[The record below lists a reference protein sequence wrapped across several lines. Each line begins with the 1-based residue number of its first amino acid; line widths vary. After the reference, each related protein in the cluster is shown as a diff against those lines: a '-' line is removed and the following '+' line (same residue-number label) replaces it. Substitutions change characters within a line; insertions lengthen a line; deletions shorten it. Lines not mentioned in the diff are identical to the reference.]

1 MRKFFA
7 SERFDVN
14 RCGPRNE
21 SSPMCPSV
29 PQAVR
34 ANPDMVGL
42 GLAHWLGSGVHVPGI
57 NMLSPGM
64 VQVLLATGSVKVVN
78 VGVNQVRNPF
88 ASLLR
93 PSFNAPAATSGRQ
106 TPTSWSRP
114 QSLNCGVHGRPPL
127 QLVMLVTLHP
137 PMTWSSSELASLMY
151 FLPLPNGSSR
161 SEERRVGKECRSRWS
176 PYH

>member
-1 MRKFFA
+1 MRKFLA

-14 RCGPRNE
+14 RCGPRKE
-21 SSPMCPSV
+21 SKPMLPSV

-42 GLAHWLGSGVHVPGI
+42 GWAHWLGSGVHVPGI
-57 NMLSPGM
+57 NILSPGM
-64 VQVLLATGSVKVVN
+64 LQVFLVTGSVKVVN

-93 PSFNAPAATSGRQ
+93 PSFNDPEAMLGRQ

-114 QSLNCGVHGRPPL
+114 QSLFCLVIRRPP
-127 QLVMLVTLHP
+127 
-137 PMTWSSSELASLMY
+137 
-151 FLPLPNGSSR
+151 
-161 SEERRVGKECRSRWS
+161 
-176 PYH
+176 